1 MNSNI
6 TKIVHNLAFES
17 QFLYA
22 RDIVVQEPCYDTI
35 AAAQLIYK
43 NEKEFRTLGDCGLK
57 TLAKEL
63 FNEQLP
69 SYEDTV
75 GNKHFDELDPQ
86 DEKTIR
92 YACADSDYG

>member
-1 MNSNI
+1 M
-6 TKIVHNLAFES
+6 HNLAFES

-75 GNKHFDELDPQ
+75 GNKHFTVPVRM
-86 DEKTIR
+86 KTL
-92 YACADSDYG
+92 C